1 MRKLRPINL
10 PQDHPS
16 DYARRLSVM
25 LYQYLRDVVL
35 QVNETID
42 VVDEEGFGLAFAPL
56 STGVE
61 PLELV
66 SDGQGQCVMV
76 PYRQ

>member
-1 MRKLRPINL
+1 MKKLRPISL
-10 PQDHPS
+10 PQDHPN

-25 LYQYLRDVVL
+25 LYQYLREIAL
-35 QVNETID
+35 QITATTDPI
-42 VVDEEGFGLAFAPL
+42 EEDGFGLAFAPL

-76 PYRQ
+76 PYTH